1 MDLSNNLI
9 SQFAK
14 ITKDQNGSSNETIV
28 YGTAVSYGD
37 KLYVNIDG
45 SDSITPVV
53 TTSEVKAGER
63 VTILLKDHSATI
75 LGNVTNPAASTET
88 VGKILDD
95 YDTIVARIG
104 NFELVI
110 ADKVST
116 EQLEAELAVID
127 EALIGKAT
135 IDQLHAIDAKIDNL
149 GVDNLKADVASI
161 NQALIGKAEI
171 VDLEAVRAS
180 INVLETDVANI
191 ETLVGGHLTMDNIQ
205 SLVLTSSKVTVDN
218 AFIKDAMIDRVSA
231 NKINTGTINTNN
243 VNIQSADGSMILRGS
258 LQQFKDEAGN
268 VRIQIGKDASGDFT
282 FALYGADGQG
292 QLINQNGITASA
304 ISDGLIVNDM
314 VADNANISGSKL
326 DIDSVITEVNGSTKT
341 IKSSKIYFDDKKQS
355 LDVVFNRLDTTVN
368 NTSSTVSSHTT
379 SINTMQGQI
388 GTLISDTT
396 ITNEDGTTTS
406 IKDAYSSMNQTVN
419 GFSTKVGSLE
429 TTMNNGFKSVNSK
442 ISSVEQTV
450 DSLTSSMSSTT
461 TELETIKNN
470 VNDTVKE
477 VKAQYYLSTSATSLT
492 GGSWSNTAPTWTQG
506 KYLWQRFIY
515 VFTDGSST
523 TGKESCLAGAK
534 GDTGAQGPAGPQG
547 EAGATGPQGAPGPQ
561 GEKGDTGDTGAQG
574 PAGPQGEVGATG
586 PQGPAG
592 QNGEPGPAGPQGPQG
607 DAGEDGQSVTSV
619 TPQFQ
624 KHTSNTTAPTG
635 TWSDTCP
642 AYESG
647 KYLWIRNKVVFANPT
662 ATKYTNAYYDPS
674 WEAKAT
680 ADTAVSTVNT
690 KTAEFKQTLDGF
702 KTTVTNTETKL
713 NNLKVGSDNLI
724 YYGRGDSN
732 KGMFSD
738 GAWHITDDYAEATLT
753 SAKTYTSIDITK
765 GFTLS
770 PRDYE
775 VGAQYTWSYD
785 FMITNWTMPAGSS
798 IGEWWIGQRY
808 TNGTSES
815 SEGAWVNVT
824 QHDLPRVGTDGV
836 VLNKWVHVTKT
847 VTIPTQA
854 HSSIGTQTS
863 IQFYQSNADVN
874 ASITFR
880 IKNVSITKGNID
892 AGFVPSS
899 KEIHNE
905 ILLGDTMPTTDGSVA
920 YIKDKFAET
929 LTTVDGISNKVG
941 SLEANF
947 GTNGTVT
954 NLVKK
959 VSSLEQTAS
968 QFTMEFFQKV
978 DNADQGV
985 NTILDY
991 ITFDANGITIGQEN
1005 YPVRLRLTK
1014 DRVVFL
1020 DTHNT
1025 QLAYFS
1031 EGKLYVNKA
1040 EIIESIKIANYGF
1053 LPTAN
1058 GSLTIGAIS

>member
-1 MDLSNNLI
+1 MAVPNELI
-9 SQFAK
+9 AKFAK
-14 ITKDQNGSSNETIV
+14 MSKESKIQRETTV
-28 YGTAVSYGD
+28 FGTTVEYGG
-37 KLYVNIDG
+37 KLYVKMDG
-45 SDSITPVV
+45 SDLLTPVA
-53 TTSEVKAGER
+53 TTSEISAGER
-63 VTILLKDHSATI
+63 VTVMVKDHTATVTGNISNPSASKSTTDAIEDEITTI
-75 LGNVTNPAASTET
+75 NAT
-88 VGKILDD
+88 
-95 YDTIVARIG
+95 IG

-110 ADKVST
+110 ADKVT
-116 EQLEAELAVID
+116 TKELEAEV
-127 EALIGKAT
+127 
-135 IDQLHAIDAKIDNL
+135 AKINEL
-149 GVDNLKADVASI
+149 IALKA
-161 NQALIGKAEI
+161 NI
-171 VDLEAVRAS
+171 VDLNATNATIENLDVK
-180 INVLETDVANI
+180 VANI
-191 ETLVGGHLTMDNIQ
+191 DKALITKADIVDLDAANAEINTLKTNYADIQTLVGGNLTMDNIQ

-231 NKINTGTINTNN
+231 DKINAGTINTNN
-243 VNIQSADGSMILRGS
+243 VNIQSEDGSMLLQGS
-258 LQQFKDEAGN
+258 LQQFKDAEGN

-304 ISDGLIVNDM
+304 ISDGLIVNSM

-326 DIDSVITEVNGSTKT
+326 DIDSVITEVNGSTTT
-341 IKSSKIYFDDKKQS
+341 IKSSKIYFDDKSQT
-355 LDVVFNRLDTTVN
+355 LDVAFNTLNTTVD

-388 GTLISDTT
+388 STLISDTT
-396 ITNEDGTTTS
+396 IINDDGTTTS
-406 IKDAYSSMNQTVN
+406 IKDAFSSMEQTVD
-419 GFSTKVGSLE
+419 GFSTKIGSLE
-429 TTMNNGFKSVNSK
+429 TTMDDGFKSVDSK

-477 VKAQYYLSTSATSLT
+477 VKAQYYLSTSETSLT
-492 GGSWSNTAPTWTQG
+492 GGSWSDTAPTWEQG

-515 VFTDGSST
+515 VFTNGSST
-523 TGKESCLAGAK
+523 TGKATCLAGAK

-547 EAGATGPQGAPGPQ
+547 EKGDTGAPGVQGPQ

-574 PAGPQGEVGATG
+574 PAGPQGEAGATG

-592 QNGEPGPAGPQGPQG
+592 QNGEPGPAGPKGPQG
-607 DAGEDGQSVTSV
+607 DAGEDGQSVISV

-674 WEAKAT
+674 WEAKAN
-680 ADTAVSTVNT
+680 ADTAISTVNN
-690 KTAEFKQTLDGF
+690 KTAEFQQTLDGF
-702 KTTVTNTETKL
+702 STRVTNTETKV
-713 NNLKVGSDNLI
+713 NNLKAGSDNLI

-732 KGMFSD
+732 KGMFSNS
-738 GAWHITDDYAEATLT
+738 GWIITDDYAETTLAST
-753 SAKTYTSIDITK
+753 KTYASISIQD
-765 GFTLS
+765 GFILNA
-770 PRDYE
+770 REYE

-785 FMITNWTMPAGSS
+785 FMITDWTMPEGTA
-798 IGEWWIGQRY
+798 IGEWWMGQRY

-815 SEGAWVNVT
+815 SDGAWRNVT
-824 QHDLPRVGTDGV
+824 KHDLPRVGVNGV
-836 VLNKWVHVTKT
+836 ELNKWVHVTKT
-847 VTIPTQA
+847 VTIPEQA
-854 HSSIGTQTS
+854 HSSIGQTAG
-863 IQFYQSNADVN
+863 IQFYQSNADVT

-880 IKNVSITKGNID
+880 IKNVSLTKGNID
-892 AGFVPSS
+892 VGFAPSS
-899 KEIHNE
+899 KEIQNE
-905 ILLGDTMPTTDGSVA
+905 IYLGDTMPTTDGSVV

-947 GTNGTVT
+947 SEDGTVT
-954 NLVKK
+954 NLVKQ

-968 QFTMEFFQKV
+968 QFNMEFFQKV
-978 DNADQGV
+978 DNANQGV
-985 NTILDY
+985 NEILSY
-991 ITFDANGITIGQEN
+991 IKFDADGITIGQDD
-1005 YPVRLRLTK
+1005 YPVRLMLTK
-1014 DRVVFL
+1014 NRIKFV
-1020 DTHNT
+1020 DTNGT

-1031 EGKLYVNKA
+1031 EGKLYVNNA
-1040 EIIESIKIANYGF
+1040 EILDSIKIANYGF

>member
-116 EQLEAELAVID
+116 EQLEAELAIID

-135 IDQLHAIDAKIDNL
+135 IEQLHAIDAKIDNL
-149 GVDNLKADVASI
+149 GVNNLKADIASI

-171 VDLEAVRAS
+171 VDLDAVRAS
-180 INVLETDVANI
+180 IDLLETDVANI

-341 IKSSKIYFDDKKQS
+341 IKSSKIYFDEKKQS

-477 VKAQYYLSTSATSLT
+477 VKAQYYLSTSATSLA

-515 VFTDGSST
+515 VFTDGTST

-534 GDTGAQGPAGPQG
+534 GDTGAQGPAGQN
-547 EAGATGPQGAPGPQ
+547 GAQGPQGV
-561 GEKGDTGDTGAQG
+561 KGDTGAQG
-574 PAGPQGEVGATG
+574 PQGAT
-586 PQGPAG
+586 
-592 QNGEPGPAGPQGPQG
+592 
-607 DAGEDGQSVTSV
+607 GQSVTSV

-647 KYLWIRNKVVFANPT
+647 KYLWIRNKVIFANPA

-674 WEAKAT
+674 WEAKSK
-680 ADTAVSTVNT
+680 ADNAVSTVNT

-702 KTTVTNTETKL
+702 RTTVTNTETKL

-738 GAWHITDDYAEATLT
+738 SAWHITDDYAEATLT
-753 SAKTYTSIDITK
+753 SAKTYTSINITN

-770 PRDYE
+770 TRDYE

-785 FMITNWTMPAGSS
+785 FMITNWTMPSGSS

-808 TNGTSES
+808 TAGTSES
-815 SEGAWVNVT
+815 SDGAWGDVT
-824 QHDLPRVGTDGV
+824 KHNLPRVGTAGV
-836 VLNKWVHVTKT
+836 VLNKWIHVTRT
-847 VTIPTQA
+847 ITIPAQA
-854 HSSIGTQTS
+854 HSSIGTQTA

-905 ILLGDTMPTTDGSVA
+905 ILLGDTMHTTDGSVA

-991 ITFDANGITIGQEN
+991 ITFDVNGITIGQEN

-1020 DTHNT
+1020 DTHNA

-1040 EIIESIKIANYGF
+1040 EIIDSIKIANYGF

>member
-116 EQLEAELAVID
+116 EQLEAELAIID

-180 INVLETDVANI
+180 IDLLETDVANI

-243 VNIQSADGSMILRGS
+243 VNIQSSDGSMILRGS

-268 VRIQIGKDASGDFT
+268 VRIQIGKDATGDFT

-396 ITNEDGTTTS
+396 ITNENGTTTS
-406 IKDAYSSMNQTVN
+406 VKDAYSSMKQTVN
-419 GFSTKVGSLE
+419 GISTKVGSLE
-429 TTMNNGFKSVNSK
+429 TTMNNGFKTVNSK
-442 ISSVEQTV
+442 ISSVEQT
-450 DSLTSSMSSTT
+450 
-461 TELETIKNN
+461 
-470 VNDTVKE
+470 
-477 VKAQYYLSTSATSLT
+477 
-492 GGSWSNTAPTWTQG
+492 
-506 KYLWQRFIY
+506 
-515 VFTDGSST
+515 
-523 TGKESCLAGAK
+523 
-534 GDTGAQGPAGPQG
+534 
-547 EAGATGPQGAPGPQ
+547 
-561 GEKGDTGDTGAQG
+561 
-574 PAGPQGEVGATG
+574 
-586 PQGPAG
+586 
-592 QNGEPGPAGPQGPQG
+592 
-607 DAGEDGQSVTSV
+607 
-619 TPQFQ
+619 
-624 KHTSNTTAPTG
+624 
-635 TWSDTCP
+635 
-642 AYESG
+642 
-647 KYLWIRNKVVFANPT
+647 
-662 ATKYTNAYYDPS
+662 
-674 WEAKAT
+674 
-680 ADTAVSTVNT
+680 
-690 KTAEFKQTLDGF
+690 LDGV
-702 KTTVTNTETKL
+702 TTRVSSTETKL
-713 NNLKVGSDNLI
+713 EDLKDEM
-724 YYGRGDSN
+724 Y
-732 KGMFSD
+732 
-738 GAWHITDDYAEATLT
+738 
-753 SAKTYTSIDITK
+753 
-765 GFTLS
+765 
-770 PRDYE
+770 
-775 VGAQYTWSYD
+775 
-785 FMITNWTMPAGSS
+785 
-798 IGEWWIGQRY
+798 
-808 TNGTSES
+808 
-815 SEGAWVNVT
+815 
-824 QHDLPRVGTDGV
+824 
-836 VLNKWVHVTKT
+836 
-847 VTIPTQA
+847 
-854 HSSIGTQTS
+854 
-863 IQFYQSNADVN
+863 
-874 ASITFR
+874 
-880 IKNVSITKGNID
+880 
-892 AGFVPSS
+892 
-899 KEIHNE
+899 
-905 ILLGDTMPTTDGSVA
+905 LGDTMPTTDGSVV
-920 YIKDKFAET
+920 YIRDKFAET
-929 LTTVDGISNKVG
+929 VTTVDGITNKVG
-941 SLEANF
+941 SIEANF
-947 GTNGTVT
+947 GPNGTVT
-954 NLVKK
+954 NLVKQ

-968 QFTMEFFQKV
+968 QFTMEFFNKV
-978 DNADQGV
+978 ENAEQGV

-1014 DRVVFL
+1014 DRVKFI
-1020 DTHNT
+1020 DIHDT

-1040 EIIESIKIANYGF
+1040 EIIDSIKIANYGF

>member
-116 EQLEAELAVID
+116 EQLEAELAIID

-135 IDQLHAIDAKIDNL
+135 IEQLHAIDAKIDNL
-149 GVDNLKADVASI
+149 GVNNLKADIASI

-171 VDLEAVRAS
+171 VDLDAVRAS
-180 INVLETDVANI
+180 IDLLETDVANI

-231 NKINTGTINTNN
+231 SKLTAGTINTSLI
-243 VNIQSADGSMILRGS
+243 NIGSADGAMTINGS
-258 LQQFKDEAGN
+258 LQQFRDADGN
-268 VRIQIGKDASGDFT
+268 VRIQIGKDATGDFT

-326 DIDSVITEVNGSTKT
+326 DIDSVITEVNGSTTT
-341 IKSSKIYFDDKKQS
+341 IKSSKIYFDDKKQT
-355 LDVVFNRLDTTVN
+355 LDVAFNKLNTTVN

-477 VKAQYYLSTSATSLT
+477 VKAQYYLSTSATSLA

-515 VFTDGSST
+515 VFTDGTST

-534 GDTGAQGPAGPQG
+534 GDTGAQGPQ
-547 EAGATGPQGAPGPQ
+547 GAT
-561 GEKGDTGDTGAQG
+561 
-574 PAGPQGEVGATG
+574 
-586 PQGPAG
+586 
-592 QNGEPGPAGPQGPQG
+592 
-607 DAGEDGQSVTSV
+607 GQSVTSV

-647 KYLWIRNKVVFANPT
+647 KYLWIRNKVIFANPA

-674 WEAKAT
+674 WEAKSK
-680 ADTAVSTVNT
+680 ADNAVSTVNT

-702 KTTVTNTETKL
+702 RTTVTNTETKL

-738 GAWHITDDYAEATLT
+738 SAWHITDDYAEATLT
-753 SAKTYTSIDITK
+753 SAKTYASINITN
-765 GFTLS
+765 GFILS
-770 PRDYE
+770 TRDYE

-785 FMITNWTMPAGSS
+785 FMITNWTMPSGSS
-798 IGEWWIGQRY
+798 IDEWWIGQRY
-808 TNGTSES
+808 VAGTSES
-815 SEGAWVNVT
+815 SDGAWRDVT
-824 QHDLPRVGTDGV
+824 KHDLPRVGTAGV
-836 VLNKWVHVTKT
+836 VLNKWIHVTRT
-847 VTIPTQA
+847 MTIPAQA
-854 HSSIGTQTS
+854 HSSIGTQTA

-905 ILLGDTMPTTDGSVA
+905 ILLGDTMPTTDGSVE

-1014 DRVVFL
+1014 DRVKFI
-1020 DTHNT
+1020 DTNDT

-1040 EIIESIKIANYGF
+1040 EIIDSIKIANYGF

>member
-1 MDLSNNLI
+1 MGLSNNLI

-116 EQLEAELAVID
+116 EQLEAELAIID

-135 IDQLHAIDAKIDNL
+135 IDQLHAVDAKIDNL

-180 INVLETDVANI
+180 IDLLETDVANI

-268 VRIQIGKDASGDFT
+268 VRIQIGKDATGDFT

-304 ISDGLIVNDM
+304 IGDGLIVNDM

-326 DIDSVITEVNGSTKT
+326 DID
-341 IKSSKIYFDDKKQS
+341 
-355 LDVVFNRLDTTVN
+355 
-368 NTSSTVSSHTT
+368 
-379 SINTMQGQI
+379 
-388 GTLISDTT
+388 TT
-396 ITNEDGTTTS
+396 ITNENGTTTS
-406 IKDAYSSMNQTVN
+406 VKDAYSSMKQTVN
-419 GFSTKVGSLE
+419 GINTKVGSLE
-429 TTMNNGFKSVNSK
+429 TTMNNGFKTVNSK
-442 ISSVEQTV
+442 ISSVEQT
-450 DSLTSSMSSTT
+450 
-461 TELETIKNN
+461 
-470 VNDTVKE
+470 
-477 VKAQYYLSTSATSLT
+477 
-492 GGSWSNTAPTWTQG
+492 
-506 KYLWQRFIY
+506 
-515 VFTDGSST
+515 
-523 TGKESCLAGAK
+523 
-534 GDTGAQGPAGPQG
+534 
-547 EAGATGPQGAPGPQ
+547 
-561 GEKGDTGDTGAQG
+561 
-574 PAGPQGEVGATG
+574 
-586 PQGPAG
+586 
-592 QNGEPGPAGPQGPQG
+592 
-607 DAGEDGQSVTSV
+607 
-619 TPQFQ
+619 
-624 KHTSNTTAPTG
+624 
-635 TWSDTCP
+635 
-642 AYESG
+642 
-647 KYLWIRNKVVFANPT
+647 
-662 ATKYTNAYYDPS
+662 
-674 WEAKAT
+674 
-680 ADTAVSTVNT
+680 
-690 KTAEFKQTLDGF
+690 LDGV
-702 KTTVTNTETKL
+702 TTRVSSTETKL
-713 NNLKVGSDNLI
+713 EDLKDEM
-724 YYGRGDSN
+724 Y
-732 KGMFSD
+732 
-738 GAWHITDDYAEATLT
+738 
-753 SAKTYTSIDITK
+753 
-765 GFTLS
+765 
-770 PRDYE
+770 
-775 VGAQYTWSYD
+775 
-785 FMITNWTMPAGSS
+785 
-798 IGEWWIGQRY
+798 
-808 TNGTSES
+808 
-815 SEGAWVNVT
+815 
-824 QHDLPRVGTDGV
+824 
-836 VLNKWVHVTKT
+836 
-847 VTIPTQA
+847 
-854 HSSIGTQTS
+854 
-863 IQFYQSNADVN
+863 
-874 ASITFR
+874 
-880 IKNVSITKGNID
+880 
-892 AGFVPSS
+892 
-899 KEIHNE
+899 
-905 ILLGDTMPTTDGSVA
+905 LGDTMPTTDGSVV
-920 YIKDKFAET
+920 YIRDKFAET
-929 LTTVDGISNKVG
+929 VTTVNGITNKVG
-941 SLEANF
+941 AIEANF
-947 GTNGTVT
+947 GPNGTVT
-954 NLVKK
+954 NLMKQ

-968 QFTMEFFQKV
+968 QFTMEFFNKV
-978 DNADQGV
+978 ENAEQGV

-1014 DRVVFL
+1014 DRVKFI
-1020 DTHNT
+1020 DTNDT

-1040 EIIESIKIANYGF
+1040 EIIDSIKIANYGF

>member
-116 EQLEAELAVID
+116 EQLEAELAIID

-135 IDQLHAIDAKIDNL
+135 IDQLHAVDAKIDNL

-180 INVLETDVANI
+180 IDLLETDVANI

-243 VNIQSADGSMILRGS
+243 VNIQSADGSMILKGS

-477 VKAQYYLSTSATSLT
+477 VKAQYYLSTSATSLA

-534 GDTGAQGPAGPQG
+534 GDTGAQGP
-547 EAGATGPQGAPGPQ
+547 QGA
-561 GEKGDTGDTGAQG
+561 KGDTGAQG
-574 PAGPQGEVGATG
+574 PQGDKGAT
-586 PQGPAG
+586 
-592 QNGEPGPAGPQGPQG
+592 
-607 DAGEDGQSVTSV
+607 GQSVTSV

-635 TWSDTCP
+635 TWLDTCP

-674 WEAKAT
+674 WEAKAK

-690 KTAEFKQTLDGF
+690 KTAEFEQTLDGF

-732 KGMFSD
+732 KGIFSN

-753 SAKTYTSIDITK
+753 SAKTYTDINITK
-765 GFTLS
+765 GFILS

-785 FMITNWTMPAGSS
+785 FMITNWTMPSGSR

-808 TNGTSES
+808 ARDTSES
-815 SEGAWVNVT
+815 SDGAWRDVT
-824 QHDLPRVGTDGV
+824 KHNLPRVGTDGV
-836 VLNKWVHVTKT
+836 VLNKWIHVSKT
-847 VTIPTQA
+847 ITIPAQA
-854 HSSIGTQTS
+854 HSSIGTQAL
-863 IQFYQSNADVN
+863 IRFYQSNAD
-874 ASITFR
+874 ASSSITFR

-905 ILLGDTMPTTDGSVA
+905 IVLGDTMPTTDGSVV
-920 YIKDKFAET
+920 YIKDQFAET
-929 LTTVDGISNKVG
+929 LTTVNGISNKVG

-947 GTNGTVT
+947 GEGGTVT
-954 NLVKK
+954 NLVKQ

-991 ITFDANGITIGQEN
+991 ITFDANGITIGQES

-1020 DTHNT
+1020 DTHNA

-1031 EGKLYVNKA
+1031 EGKLYVNNA
-1040 EIIESIKIANYGF
+1040 EILDSIKIANYGF

>member
-14 ITKDQNGSSNETIV
+14 ITKDQNGSSSETIV
-28 YGTAVSYGD
+28 YGTAVSHGD

-75 LGNVTNPAASTET
+75 LGNVSNPAASTET
-88 VGKILDD
+88 VGKVLDE
-95 YDTIVARIG
+95 YDTIVAKIG

-110 ADKVST
+110 ADKVTT
-116 EQLEAELAVID
+116 EQLEAELAIIN

-135 IDQLHAIDAKIDNL
+135 IEELNAVKATIKDLDVSKLEADIANINKAIINKAEITDLDAINANIDI
-149 GVDNLKADVASI
+149 LKSDVASI
-161 NQALIGKAEI
+161 N
-171 VDLEAVRAS
+171 
-180 INVLETDVANI
+180 
-191 ETLVGGHLTMDNIQ
+191 TLVGGQLTMDNIQ

-231 NKINTGTINTNN
+231 SKINSGIINTNN
-243 VNIQSADGSMILRGS
+243 VSIQSEDGSMLLQGT
-258 LQQFKDEAGN
+258 LQQFKDAAGN
-268 VRIQIGKDASGDFT
+268 VRIQIGKDAKGDFT
-282 FALYGADGQG
+282 FVLYGEDGKG
-292 QLINQNGITASA
+292 QILNQNGITSSA
-304 ISDGLIVNDM
+304 ISDGLIVNSM

-326 DIDSVITEVNGSTKT
+326 DIDSVITEVNGSTTT
-341 IKSSKIYFDDKKQS
+341 IKSSKIYFDEKKQT
-355 LDVVFNRLDTTVN
+355 LDVAFNKLNTTMN

-406 IKDAYSSMNQTVN
+406 IKDAYSSMKQTVN
-419 GFSTKVGSLE
+419 GFSTKIGSLE
-429 TTMNNGFKSVNSK
+429 TTMNDGFKTVNSK
-442 ISSVEQTV
+442 VSKVEQTV

-477 VKAQYYLSTSATSLT
+477 VKAQYYLSTSATSLS
-492 GGSWSNTAPTWTQG
+492 GGSWGNTAPTWTQG

-534 GDTGAQGPAGPQG
+534 GDTGATGAKGDKG
-547 EAGATGPQGAPGPQ
+547 DKGDAGATGA
-561 GEKGDTGDTGAQG
+561 KGDKGDK
-574 PAGPQGEVGATG
+574 GATG
-586 PQGPAG
+586 DKGDKGAT
-592 QNGEPGPAGPQGPQG
+592 G
-607 DAGEDGQSVTSV
+607 DAGQSVTSV

-647 KYLWIRNKVVFANPT
+647 KYLWIRNKVIFANPT

-674 WEAKAT
+674 WEAKAK
-680 ADTAVSTVNT
+680 ADNAVSTVNT

-702 KTTVTNTETKL
+702 STRVANTETKV
-713 NNLKVGSDNLI
+713 NNMKIGSDNLI
-724 YYGRGDSN
+724 YYGRGNSD
-732 KGMFSD
+732 KGMFNNSK
-738 GAWHITDDYAEATLT
+738 WTITDDYAEATLT
-753 SAKTYTSIDITK
+753 SNKTYNSTDMTN
-765 GFTLS
+765 GFIMGA
-770 PRDYE
+770 RDYE
-775 VGAQYTWSYD
+775 VGAEYTWSCD
-785 FMITNWTMPAGSS
+785 VMITDWTMPEGAS
-798 IGEWWIGQRY
+798 IAEWWMGQRY

-815 SEGAWVNVT
+815 SEGAWRPVT
-824 QHDLPRVGTDGV
+824 IFDLPRLGQRIGDTTVE
-836 VLNKWVHVTKT
+836 LNKWVHVTKT
-847 VTIPTQA
+847 ITIPKQA
-854 HSSIGTQTS
+854 HSSISTAS
-863 IQFYQSNADVN
+863 LIQFYQSNADVT

-880 IKNVSITKGNID
+880 IKNISLVKGNMD
-892 AGFVPSS
+892 VGFAPSS
-899 KEIHNE
+899 KEIQNE
-905 ILLGDTMPTTDGSVA
+905 ILLGDTIPTSDGSLV
-920 YIKDKFAET
+920 YVKDKFSET
-929 LTTVDGISNKVG
+929 LSTIDGISSKVG
-941 SLEANF
+941 SLEVNF
-947 GTNGTVT
+947 GEGGTVT
-954 NLVKK
+954 NLIKQ

-968 QFTMEFFQKV
+968 QFNMEFFQKV
-978 DNADQGV
+978 DNANQGV
-985 NTILDY
+985 NEILSY
-991 ITFDANGITIGQEN
+991 IKFDADGITIGQDS
-1005 YPVRLRLTK
+1005 YPVRLMLTK
-1014 DRVVFL
+1014 DRIKFV
-1020 DTHNT
+1020 DTNGT

-1031 EGKLYVNKA
+1031 EGKLYVSNA
-1040 EIIESIKIANYGF
+1040 EILDSIKIANYGF